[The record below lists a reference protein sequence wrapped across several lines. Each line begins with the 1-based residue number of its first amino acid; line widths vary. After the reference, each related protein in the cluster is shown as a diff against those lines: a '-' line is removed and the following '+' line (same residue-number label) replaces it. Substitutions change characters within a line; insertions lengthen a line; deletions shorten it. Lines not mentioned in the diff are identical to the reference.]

1 MPKLLP
7 RLLLH
12 VGSDAVMTML
22 LALCVGEPPALEPGM
37 PPQPP
42 QPNPSG
48 SWIPYADNILSLTP
62 NPNPNPN
69 PAPNPNPHPNPNPKP
84 NPST

>member
-22 LALCVGEPPALEPGM
+22 LALCVGEPPALEPE
-37 PPQPP
+37 
-42 QPNPSG
+42 
-48 SWIPYADNILSLTP
+48 
-62 NPNPNPN
+62 
-69 PAPNPNPHPNPNPKP
+69 PHPNPNL
-84 NPST
+84 T